1 MGRVSVASLERLRR
15 AIVDLG
21 HRSTDVR
28 EFSIGAA
35 HLLRRSVPFDG
46 VCVVTLDPAT
56 LLPTGDAT
64 ENAIPVPL
72 LPRVAQIEIGG
83 EDHNCFG
90 DLLRSGRGT
99 ATLRDATGGEF
110 DRSLRHRELRA
121 PNGFGDELR
130 SVLTGETGAWGGL
143 TLHRAA
149 GREPFTAGETALVAS
164 LSRDLAEGL
173 RRTILLAALAARP
186 AGDPEAAGLL
196 VLTVD
201 GAIAMSDAAAE
212 HWLAEL
218 EPDGP
223 GDGPPHVIAAV
234 ARRARVADDA
244 RHARARVRTP
254 AGTWLVV
261 RASALSGDGG
271 PRTAVTLEPARA
283 HELAP
288 LIADAYALTE
298 RERAVTQLVAQG
310 LPTAA
315 IATSLHI
322 SPWTVQDHLK
332 AIFDKVNVSSRGELV
347 ARVFFEHYAP
357 RLAEQAP
364 LDHTGWYAPLTPKR
378 TA

>member
-1 MGRVSVASLERLRR
+1 MMWVSVASPERLRS

-83 EDHNCFG
+83 EDHNSFNG
-90 DLLRSGRGT
+90 LLRSGRGT
-99 ATLRDATGGEF
+99 ATLREATGGEF
-110 DRSLRHRELRA
+110 GRSLRHRELRA

-130 SVLTGETGAWGGL
+130 SVLAGETGTWGGL
-143 TLHRAA
+143 TLHRSA
-149 GREPFTAGETALVAS
+149 GREPFTTGETALVAS

-173 RRTILLAALAARP
+173 RRTILLAALSARP
-186 AGDPEAAGLL
+186 DGDPEAAGLL

-223 GDGPPHVIAAV
+223 GGGPPHVIAAV
-234 ARRARVADDA
+234 ARRAHVAGDA
-244 RHARARVRTP
+244 LHARARVRTP
-254 AGTWLVV
+254 AGTWLMV
-261 RASALSGDGG
+261 RASVLSGGG
-271 PRTAVTLEPARA
+271 RRTAVTLEPARA

-332 AIFDKVNVSSRGELV
+332 AIFDKVNVGSRGELV

-364 LDHTGWYAPLTPKR
+364 LDHTGWYAALTPTR